1 MLESRRVRTRRWLVP
16 ALVLIGWLAAG
27 GLLGPLAGKLGEVV
41 ESGAAAYLPES
52 AEATQ
57 VLDLMQRF
65 GEPEAMP
72 AVLVYDAGGATLDA
86 ADRAAVAADVQ
97 SVGTTLAPHLAAP
110 PIGPEM
116 SADGGAARVV
126 LLFSG
131 TDETKITPYVEQL
144 RRLVADRPG
153 LAAHVTGPAG
163 VQADVQDALGA
174 IDLMLLVIT
183 SALILVILVLVYRSP
198 LLPFVVLAVAGTALG
213 VTQGIIYLLAER
225 GVLALGSEVQGILSV
240 LVIGAATDYA
250 LLLIARY
257 RDELRDSPNR
267 HLALAAALRASAGP
281 IVASAGTI
289 ALGLLCLLLSHLGLN
304 RQLGPAGA
312 IGILCAVIAML
323 TFLPAVL
330 ALLGRAA
337 FWPRRPE
344 AAPGAA
350 AAADGVGRWG
360 RIVALVGRR
369 PRAVWAGIV
378 VVLAVLSLGVL
389 RLDADGLST
398 TEMLIAD
405 NTESEVGQQ
414 VLAEHFPAGSGSPV
428 IVVADADK
436 LPAVVAA
443 ARGVPDVAQVVP
455 FTGGGV
461 TPVIVDGL
469 ARTDVTLA
477 VAPDSQAATDAVLA
491 LRSAVHAVP
500 GADAKVGGT
509 TAIDVDFDAT
519 ARADRI
525 VIPVLLGVVFLIV
538 LVLLRALVASILL
551 LATVVLSFLAA
562 IGVSTVVFH
571 DLLGF
576 PGVDSTFPLHAFV
589 FLVALGVDYNIF
601 LVSRVRE
608 ESLRVGT
615 RRGTAVGLAVTGGV
629 ITSAGVVLAATF
641 AALAVIPLVLM
652 VELAFTVAFGVLLDT
667 LIVRTLLVPALFTDV
682 GRLIWWP
689 GKLARV
695 RDAAIAAGP
704 AAVAGTASSSR
715 TSSLAVHPVSPAA
728 VSTGAAPEPAADSKP

>member
-1 MLESRRVRTRRWLVP
+1 MPDSRRVRTRRWLIP
-16 ALVLIGWLAAG
+16 ALLIVAWLTAG

-41 ESGAAAYLPES
+41 ESGAAAYLPRS
-52 AEATQ
+52 AEATE

-72 AVLVYDAGGATLDA
+72 AVLVYDAGGTALDD

-97 SVGTTLAPHLAAP
+97 AVGAALGPHLAAP
-110 PIGPEM
+110 PIGPEI
-116 SADGGAARVV
+116 AEDGRAARVV

-131 TDETKITPYVEQL
+131 TDETKITPHVERL
-144 RRLVADRPG
+144 RELVVDRPG
-153 LAAHVTGPAG
+153 LSAHVTGPAG

-174 IDLMLLVIT
+174 IDLMLLLIT
-183 SALILVILVLVYRSP
+183 AAVILVILVLVYRSP

-213 VTQGIIYLLAER
+213 VTQGVIYLLADR

-257 RDELRDSPNR
+257 REELRVAPDR
-267 HLALAAALRASAGP
+267 HVALRAALRASAGP

-289 ALGLLCLLLSHLGLN
+289 ALGLLCLLLSDLGLN

-312 IGILCAVIAML
+312 IGIACAVVAML

-330 ALLGRAA
+330 ALLGPAA
-337 FWPRRPE
+337 FWPRRP
-344 AAPGAA
+344 AASGATT
-350 AAADGVGRWG
+350 DGAGRWA
-360 RIVALVGRR
+360 RVVALVGRR
-369 PRAVWAGIV
+369 PRAVWAGTA

-389 RLDADGLST
+389 RIDADGLSA
-398 TEMLIAD
+398 TEMLIAG
-405 NTESEVGQQ
+405 NTESTVGQQ

-428 IVVADADK
+428 IVVADADA

-443 ARGVPDVAQVVP
+443 AREVPDVAEVVP
-455 FTGGGV
+455 FSRGGAAPTV
-461 TPVIVDGL
+461 VDGL
-469 ARTDVTLA
+469 ARADVTLA

-491 LRSAVHAVP
+491 LRSAVHAIP
-500 GADAKVGGT
+500 GASAKVGGT
-509 TAIDVDFDAT
+509 TAVDVDFDAT
-519 ARADRI
+519 ARADRV
-525 VIPVLLGVVFLIV
+525 VIPVLLVVVFVIIL
-538 LVLLRALVASILL
+538 LLLRALVASVLL

-562 IGVSTVVFH
+562 IGVSTVVFQ

-608 ESLRVGT
+608 ESARFGT
-615 RRGTAVGLAVTGGV
+615 RRGVARGLAVTGGV

-667 LIVRTLLVPALFTDV
+667 LIVRTLLVPALFADV
-682 GRLIWWP
+682 GRFIWWP
-689 GKLARV
+689 GRLTGV
-695 RDAAIAAGP
+695 RDTPAQGP
-704 AAVAGTASSSR
+704 PSASLS
-715 TSSLAVHPVSPAA
+715 APPSPAA
-728 VSTGAAPEPAADSKP
+728 AARLHAPARRQRQPPHPTGS